1 MDTTPEN
8 ATPLARKHMREKNS
22 MEKPYARYHMR
33 EDQTSSLEVQKCS
46 TVEQTPP
53 NELRN
58 IDFALDYRTFSKIQP
73 QNSLK
78 IVGGVTLSESK
89 HNKIAIISVISST
102 DLA

>member
-1 MDTTPEN
+1 
-8 ATPLARKHMREKNS
+8 MREKKS

-33 EDQTSSLEVQKCS
+33 EDQISSLEVQKCS
-46 TVEQTPP
+46 TVEKTPP

-58 IDFALDYRTFSKIQP
+58 IDFTLDCGAFSKIQP

-78 IVGGVTLSESK
+78 IVGGMTLSESK
-89 HNKIAIISVISST
+89 HNKIAILSAISST

>member
-8 ATPLARKHMREKNS
+8 ATPLARKHMREKKT

-33 EDQTSSLEVQKCS
+33 EDQISSLEVQKCS

-58 IDFALDYRTFSKIQP
+58 IDFTLDCRAFS
-73 QNSLK
+73 
-78 IVGGVTLSESK
+78 
-89 HNKIAIISVISST
+89 
-102 DLA
+102 